1 MLILLL
7 HLLHYAT
14 APFAYLFFSFR
25 AYIAL
30 SLSFFLY
37 LFWLDLSLQY
47 QINKGDFAFFC
58 FFLCV
63 FYFGNNWE
71 KKKSKKRFGFGLCF
85 SFYHLTSTCYTIS
98 LSARRAKKNGHVA
111 MYCSCWWFHVYT
123 LIYGLSQ
130 KIFPG
135 YFFFIILMKE
145 LFMRMFPRISI
156 PGWDEW
162 LTYNCGTWNVISI
175 GLTKGLWLHM
185 EISRCYKLLQ

>member
-1 MLILLL
+1 MDMAINKVFTNSLQGCKDSMKMLILLL

-130 KIFPG
+130 KMFPG
-135 YFFFIILMKE
+135 YFCININERIIYE
-145 LFMRMFPRISI
+145 DVS
-156 PGWDEW
+156 
-162 LTYNCGTWNVISI
+162 
-175 GLTKGLWLHM
+175 
-185 EISRCYKLLQ
+185 